1 MNKKISTTLAFSV
14 IIILA
19 IFLAG
24 ISFYLWKGIK
34 IENNPIINIPKK
46 NKPVACTEEAK
57 ICPDGSYVGR
67 TAPNCEFAPCPEIVG
82 IANKIIITSLKPN
95 DEIASPVLILGSAVG
110 GWFFE
115 GDFPGEVYDDN
126 DKKLGSHFCSFISKS
141 ENNTWMTE
149 NFVDFRCEINFDEP
163 KTEKGYLL
171 FKKDNPSNI
180 RELDEEFKLPVKFS
194 EQVSVSDWQI
204 YRNEEYGFEVKYPK
218 DFIKQK
224 VVSEGNLLYLK
235 KEEAGGIYISVSI
248 RKSYQVD
255 RALSNVTAEEMV
267 IEGKRGYKYFYREG
281 VGYSGVFLLQLKNDS
296 LQLTYD
302 YIGSEKEKSSIEN
315 LVSNNFNQILS
326 I

>member
-1 MNKKISTTLAFSV
+1 MNKKISTILAFSV

-19 IFLAG
+19 IFLTG

-34 IENNPIINIPKK
+34 TENNPIINIPKK

-57 ICPDGSYVGR
+57 ICPDGSAVSR
-67 TAPNCEFAPCPEIVG
+67 IAPNCEFAPCPEIVG

-141 ENNTWMTE
+141 ENDTWMTE
-149 NFVDFRCEINFDEP
+149 DFVDFRCEINFSEP

-171 FKKDNPSNI
+171 FKKDNPSDM

-194 EQVSVSDWQI
+194 NIIE
-204 YRNEEYGFEVKYPK
+204 KT
-218 DFIKQK
+218 
-224 VVSEGNLLYLK
+224 NLLDWRSYKNEKIGFGLGFPESWKGYTANESNQPNDKSVCFSFRNNHQPFCLITIRVVTK
-235 KEEAGGIYISVSI
+235 KEWNNTAN
-248 RKSYQVD
+248 KS
-255 RALSNVTAEEMV
+255 ALTKITEDADKVYYCD
-267 IEGKRGYKYFYREG
+267 GCCG
-281 VGYSGVFLLQLKNDS
+281 QKNDTGGGQFDAFQQARCDEAEKI
-296 LQLTYD
+296 LQTFELL
-302 YIGSEKEKSSIEN
+302 INK
-315 LVSNNFNQILS
+315 
-326 I
+326 